1 MTSPFLARHVKVGLV
16 TGLGICGCGEARSI
30 DARPAEDT
38 GYGLVGTLH
47 ARIASYDDH
56 AETFYRLVQDDG
68 KEISLDFG
76 ADAPHTRIRQ
86 RIFVHGP
93 RAESGVVVDGYDVVG
108 GEHDSNQSRHLIT
121 GRVKRNFRVAAIILD
136 PKVPPAIFRSRVF
149 DAFDSVA
156 AVYRENSYGDWTLE
170 GDVFGPYTIPLGD
183 CTSSSMSNVAE
194 AAKSAAAA
202 DGLDPRLY
210 DKFLYRLP
218 PDASCAWNSLS
229 DFGVNEVRGLISG
242 VNTWYTVT
250 DCLTLAHAVGI
261 SFGLRRAQQCTSP
274 PYVAGGYGPPACDG
288 AFQFDPF
295 TPMGSSCGHLSAPE
309 SGALGFITGCNT
321 LDVTSSG
328 TFEIGPIEAKCAGPQ
343 VIRISANAV
352 LNFGPQYIYVEYRLG
367 GQAVRSDVVSTRGIY
382 FHASAEYGGN
392 RTNIPDASY
401 SRYYAL
407 DSLYIG
413 DPMATV
419 DATWTEPSS
428 GATFKLL
435 AMGPTATVEVTI
447 PGTTPAPARCIDG
460 ETPPAAPMCARTL
473 ARFRDAGTQGDSANT
488 GGNAGSADSGSTG
501 AGLDADDGDCSCT
514 LPARKANAR
523 VPAALLVLAALLP
536 ALRRR
541 TQRRLIRLAA
551 PAPHVDSGARRS

>member
-1 MTSPFLARHVKVGLV
+1 MTPSFLARSVAAGFV
-16 TGLGICGCGEARSI
+16 TGLGILGCGEVHGN
-30 DARPAEDT
+30 DARPPDDLR
-38 GYGLVGTLH
+38 YGIVGTLEV
-47 ARIASYDDH
+47 RIASYTGH
-56 AETFYRLVQDDG
+56 AQTFYRLVREDG
-68 KEISLDFG
+68 EEIPLDFG
-76 ADAPHTRIRQ
+76 TDELPAGVGQ
-86 RIFVHGP
+86 RMLVRGP
-93 RAESGVVVDGYDVVG
+93 REGNRVMVDGYDILGRDDRNQLQEVVT
-108 GEHDSNQSRHLIT
+108 D
-121 GRVKRNFRVAAIILD
+121 RVRRNFRIAAIILD
-136 PKVPPAIFRSRVF
+136 PKVPPAMFRSRVF
-149 DAFDSVA
+149 GAFDSLA
-156 AVYRENSYGDWTLE
+156 AVYGENSYGEWTLE
-170 GDVFGPYTIPLGD
+170 GDVFGPYSIPIGD
-183 CTSSSMSNVAE
+183 CTDPTISKLAE
-194 AAKSAAAA
+194 AAKGAAMA
-202 DGLDPRLY
+202 DGLDPSLY

-218 PDASCAWNSLS
+218 PDASCTWNSLS

-242 VNTWYTVT
+242 VNTWYTLT
-250 DCLTLAHAVGI
+250 DCATLAHALGV
-261 SFGLRRAQQCTSP
+261 SFGLRRSQQCTAP
-274 PYVAGGYGPPACDG
+274 PYVAGGYGPPACEG
-288 AFQFDPF
+288 AFHFDPF
-295 TPMGSSCGHLSAPE
+295 TPMGNACGHLSAPE
-309 SGALGFITGCNT
+309 SGALGFISGCNT
-321 LDVTSSG
+321 LDVTTSR

-343 VIRISANAV
+343 VIRISANAT

-407 DSLYIG
+407 DSLYIR
-413 DPMATV
+413 DPMDTV

-460 ETPPAAPMCARTL
+460 APPPAAPMCARTL

-514 LPARKANAR
+514 LARKAKAR
-523 VPAALLVLAALLP
+523 APAALLVLAALLP

-541 TQRRLIRLAA
+541 AQRFRRLTLLAT
-551 PAPHVDSGARRS
+551 PAPLVDSGVRRS